1 MRVTKKKMPQEL
13 TLGQAMSDTFAKNP
27 KVKEHYDE
35 LEPEYQL
42 KAQIIAAR
50 IAKGLSQKELAKL
63 VGTQQSAVSRYE
75 KEDCF
80 QMSIRQLNKVAHAL
94 GKKVEIRLHDVV

>member
-94 GKKVEIRLHDVV
+94 GKKVEIRLYD

>member
-1 MRVTKKKMPQEL
+1 MNAAKKKIATEL
-13 TLGQAMSDTFAKNP
+13 TLDKAMADTFAKNP
-27 KVKEHYDE
+27 EVKRLYDE
-35 LEPEYQL
+35 MEPEYQL
-42 KAQIIAAR
+42 KSQIIEAR

-80 QMSIRQLNKVAHAL
+80 QMSIRQLNKLAHAL
-94 GKKVEIRLHDVV
+94 GKKVEIRLCD

>member
-1 MRVTKKKMPQEL
+1 MDTIKKKHTKEL
-13 TLGQAMSDTFAKNP
+13 TLDQAMGDTFAKNP
-27 KVKEHYDE
+27 EVKRLYDE

-42 KAQIIAAR
+42 KSQIIEAR

-75 KEDCF
+75 KEDCY
-80 QMSIRQLNKVAHAL
+80 QMSIRQLNKLAHAL
-94 GKKVEIRLHDVV
+94 GKRVEIRLCD

>member
-1 MRVTKKKMPQEL
+1 MSVAKKVTKKEL
-13 TLGQAMSDTFAKNP
+13 TLSEAMSDTFANNLE
-27 KVKEHYDE
+27 VKRYYDE
-35 LEPEYQL
+35 MEPEYQL
-42 KAQIIAAR
+42 KSQIIEAR

-80 QMSIRQLNKVAHAL
+80 QMSIRQLNKLAHAL
-94 GKKVEIRLHDVV
+94 GKKVEIRLFD

>member
-1 MRVTKKKMPQEL
+1 MNATKKKIPKEL
-13 TLGQAMSDTFAKNP
+13 TLGQAMEDTFAKNP
-27 KVKEHYDE
+27 EVKKHYDE
-35 LEPEYQL
+35 MELEYQL
-42 KAQIIAAR
+42 KAQIVEAR

-94 GKKVEIRLHDVV
+94 GKKVEIRLCD

>member
-1 MRVTKKKMPQEL
+1 M
-13 TLGQAMSDTFAKNP
+13 
-27 KVKEHYDE
+27 
-35 LEPEYQL
+35 
-42 KAQIIAAR
+42 
-50 IAKGLSQKELAKL
+50 AKGLSQKELAKL

-94 GKKVEIRLHDVV
+94 GKKVEIRLCD

>member
-1 MRVTKKKMPQEL
+1 MNATKKKISKEL
-13 TLGQAMSDTFAKNP
+13 TLGQAMADTFAKNP
-27 KVKEHYDE
+27 EVKIHYDE
-35 LEPEYQL
+35 MELEYQL
-42 KAQIIAAR
+42 KAQIIEAR

-80 QMSIRQLNKVAHAL
+80 QRSVS
-94 GKKVEIRLHDVV
+94 KKSWTL

>member
-1 MRVTKKKMPQEL
+1 MSVTKKKIAKEL
-13 TLGQAMSDTFAKNP
+13 TLSQAMADTFANNP
-27 KVKEHYDE
+27 EVKRLYDE
-35 LEPEYQL
+35 MEPEYQL
-42 KAQIIAAR
+42 KSQIIEAR

-80 QMSIRQLNKVAHAL
+80 QMSIRQLNKLAHAL
-94 GKKVEIRLHDVV
+94 GKKVEIRLCD

>member
-1 MRVTKKKMPQEL
+1 MNAAEKKKSKEL
-13 TLGQAMSDTFAKNP
+13 TLSQAMADTFAKNP
-27 KVKEHYDE
+27 EVKKYYDE
-35 LEPEYQL
+35 MEPEYQL
-42 KAQIIAAR
+42 KAQIIEAR

-94 GKKVEIRLHDVV
+94 GKKVEIRLCD